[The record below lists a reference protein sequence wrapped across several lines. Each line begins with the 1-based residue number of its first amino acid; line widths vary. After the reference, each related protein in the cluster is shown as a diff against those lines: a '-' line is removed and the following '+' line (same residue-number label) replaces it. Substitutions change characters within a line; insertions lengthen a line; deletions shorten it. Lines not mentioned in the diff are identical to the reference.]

1 MTIKTQRLLDRAKK
15 IAKKGGHE
23 EARKL
28 YTTILEASPNNQ
40 EAKNGLLALQQG
52 KDQLSPPKAEI
63 QSVFALYSNGQ
74 IQEALDSVET
84 LTKNY
89 PNEPL
94 LYNIS
99 GVCYKA
105 IGQLE
110 TAVNSFEKALAIKPD
125 YTEVNYNLGLTFQE
139 LGQLDAAVK

>member
-1 MTIKTQRLLDRAKK
+1 MSGKV
-15 IAKKGGHE
+15 
-23 EARKL
+23 
-28 YTTILEASPNNQ
+28 NQ
-40 EAKNGLLALQQG
+40 KNQH
-52 KDQLSPPKAEI
+52 PPQAEI
-63 QSVFALYSNGQ
+63 NSVIALYSNGQ
-74 IQEALDSVET
+74 IQEALDAVET
-84 LTKNY
+84 LTKSY

-110 TAVNSFEKALAIKPD
+110 AAVKSFEKALAIKPD

-139 LGQLDAAVK
+139 LGQLDAAVKCYEKALAIKPDYAEAHENLGNAVKETAPALSLILAALSNNLECK

>member
-1 MTIKTQRLLDRAKK
+1 MTIKTQRLLARAKK
-15 IAKKGGHE
+15 ISKKGEYE

-28 YTTILEASPNNQ
+28 YTTVLEASPNNQ
-40 EAKNGLLALQQG
+40 EAKDGLLVLQQG
-52 KDQLSPPKAEI
+52 KDQQSPPKAEI

-84 LTKNY
+84 LTKDY

-94 LYNIS
+94 LYNVS

-110 TAVNSFEKALAIKPD
+110 DAVKSFEKALSIKPD
-125 YTEVNYNLGLTFQE
+125 YIEVNYNLGLTF
-139 LGQLDAAVK
+139 LSLIHI